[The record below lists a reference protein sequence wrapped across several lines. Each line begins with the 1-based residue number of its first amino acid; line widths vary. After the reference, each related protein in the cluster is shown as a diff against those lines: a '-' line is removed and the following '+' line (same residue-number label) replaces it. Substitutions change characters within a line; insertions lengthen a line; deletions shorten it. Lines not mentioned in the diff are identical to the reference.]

1 MAMAM
6 GRRARRRARRHAA
19 AGREA
24 EITLAMLSS
33 DLQLKIFSELDP
45 GDAVAFSSA
54 SSELRA
60 LTQAEW
66 QQLRAGYHLQT
77 ISKLLFDTGVY
88 AEGRDK
94 VAAITATWKLRRPP
108 WLLPPAQ
115 RYASPWNFGPWMRA
129 RVLLWEDHE
138 GGLHVTVAKTVSQR
152 VIRAPRAAP
161 THHVRASRHRLQEE
175 PPLHLSVATH
185 NFVERGDSEVEVV
198 VGEVWSRCGRGAVE
212 QQTEVCNFRCS
223 ALRDLFMQSLRD
235 GALSL
240 PARGLRQG
248 RRRRPPACPLPAPHV
263 ATSLRNG
270 DDRRLTPRFLP
281 CTEDLRII
289 LRGRI
294 MTPLPPGMLVEL
306 VKHVKK
312 EQGWAS
318 TVSSLLTNLWAHLR
332 AYLWGLGLRGGGL

>member
-1 MAMAM
+1 MGALASRLGKRDAMEVIP
-6 GRRARRRARRHAA
+6 AA
-19 AGREA
+19 DEVDAPAVSVVALPNE
-24 EITLAMLSS
+24 L
-33 DLQLKIFSELDP
+33 LQHIFSQLCNVLDP

-152 VIRAPRAAP
+152 V
-161 THHVRASRHRLQEE
+161 T
-175 PPLHLSVATH
+175 
-185 NFVERGDSEVEVV
+185 
-198 VGEVWSRCGRGAVE
+198 
-212 QQTEVCNFRCS
+212 
-223 ALRDLFMQSLRD
+223 
-235 GALSL
+235 
-240 PARGLRQG
+240 
-248 RRRRPPACPLPAPHV
+248 
-263 ATSLRNG
+263 
-270 DDRRLTPRFLP
+270 
-281 CTEDLRII
+281 
-289 LRGRI
+289 
-294 MTPLPPGMLVEL
+294 
-306 VKHVKK
+306 
-312 EQGWAS
+312 
-318 TVSSLLTNLWAHLR
+318 
-332 AYLWGLGLRGGGL
+332 